1 MLVAFSCK
9 NWTLFRDRVE
19 LDLRATSDDTRR
31 ECAVF
36 NPENFPDIHLL
47 KSAVLFGPNA
57 SGKTRLLDAF
67 RFLKH
72 FVLHSSKESQQ
83 GQKISVQPFRLD
95 VHARSH
101 PTVFEIMFVAKPGL
115 VRFGFEA
122 DANRVRE
129 EWLYI
134 QPPGSKKREREIYF
148 RKGQD
153 IQVYKEFREQSELLI
168 RRRMIRSNALFLS
181 VAAQFNLSFATEV
194 IEWFDQKLHIVSGL
208 KGQGEY
214 TPYTVHW
221 AEKDARNRA
230 RLLRLLR
237 QAETGIV
244 DFAERQFDEK
254 MLEDGRLPEAVR
266 HMLREAL
273 TRGEKIFSGVETI
286 HPVFDGARIVDKT
299 AFNLFKDESAGTE
312 RLFSLAGPLLHS
324 LDEGHVLLVDEFD
337 ARLHTLLAK
346 HLLELFHS
354 SENKSNAQ
362 LIGTTHNTL
371 LMDRDLL
378 RRDQIWFLEKDD
390 REAASLY
397 SLADFDT
404 RAVRKN
410 DNYLKKYLSGRFGAI
425 PMFDA
430 WTTGTSCD

>member
-1 MLVAFSCK
+1 MLVAFSCE

-31 ECAVF
+31 KCVVF
-36 NPENFPDIHLL
+36 NPENFPDIDLL

-57 SGKTRLLDAF
+57 SGKTRLFDAF

-83 GQKISVQPFRLD
+83 GQKIPVHPFRLD
-95 VHARSH
+95 VHTRTR
-101 PTVFEIMFVAKPGL
+101 PTVFEIMFVTRTGL

-122 DANRVRE
+122 DTDKVRE

-134 QPPGSKKREREIYF
+134 QPPGAKKREREIYF
-148 RKGQD
+148 RKGKD
-153 IQVYKEFREQSELLI
+153 IQVHKKFREQSELLI

-208 KGQGEY
+208 KGHGEY
-214 TPYTVHW
+214 APYTVQW
-221 AEKDARNRA
+221 AEKNAGNRA
-230 RLLRLLR
+230 RLLHLLR

-254 MLEDGRLPEAVR
+254 MLEDRRIPEAVR
-266 HMLREAL
+266 HMLHEAL
-273 TRGEKIFSGVETI
+273 ARGEKIFGGVETI
-286 HPVFDGARIVDKT
+286 HPVFDGPRMVDQT

-337 ARLHTLLAK
+337 ARLHTLLAR
-346 HLLELFHS
+346 HLLELFQS
-354 SENKSNAQ
+354 SENKRNAQ

-390 REAASLY
+390 RQAATLY

-425 PMFDA
+425 PMVDE